1 MTRQQYLKRL
11 EAYNRIIDNLLKE
24 TLQLKFK
31 LADELQDLHFEDNK
45 ELQAEKELLDLKNLQ
60 KNFER
65 LSEEKI
71 DFLREYGAKFTVPA
85 GYNFPLLSEEN
96 EEREYKEK
104 NKNFI

>member
-11 EAYNRIIDNLLKE
+11 EAYNRLIDNLLKE

-65 LSEEKI
+65 LSEETASNC
-71 DFLREYGAKFTVPA
+71 F
-85 GYNFPLLSEEN
+85 
-96 EEREYKEK
+96 
-104 NKNFI
+104 